1 MSLKYGA
8 LSLIAFAIV
17 LLLVFKNY
25 EIWTQP
31 MELFPKTQKEEIK
44 PVEKKTEP
52 LPATLPA
59 KDTLST
65 QSYISIAEKNIF
77 NPGRKDFPVL
87 GKGSKPM
94 VRPQVVLY
102 GVTIVGDY
110 QVASIANPGRSLQK
124 GERETFPIKL
134 GEKVGEYKVAKI
146 SSDRITLE
154 AEGDS
159 FEVLLYDSR
168 MPKKR
173 MDIKTDVKPATV
185 TSTQPAPAGPIPKTT
200 LSGPP
205 STSAEFPKP
214 SPPSQTIVS
223 PPSATGTPTFPPP
236 AIRRG
241 RTIYSPP
248 SGTPQQGTGGNQ

>member
-8 LSLIAFAIV
+8 LSLIAFGIV

-31 MELFPKTQKEEIK
+31 LELFPKTQKEEIR
-44 PVEKKTEP
+44 PVGKKAES

-59 KDTLST
+59 KDTLSI

-77 NPGRKDFPVL
+77 NPERKDFPVL
-87 GKGSKPM
+87 GKGSKPLL
-94 VRPQVVLY
+94 RPQVILY
-102 GVTIVGDY
+102 GVTILGDY
-110 QVASIANPGRSLQK
+110 QAASIANPGRPLQK
-124 GERETFPIKL
+124 GERETFPIKV

-159 FEVLLYDSR
+159 FEVLLYDPKI
-168 MPKKR
+168 PKKR
-173 MDIKTDVKPATV
+173 TDIKTDVKPATV
-185 TSTQPAPAGPIPKTT
+185 TSTQPAPAGSIPKTT
-200 LSGPP
+200 IPAPP
-205 STSAEFPKP
+205 STSTELPRP
-214 SPPSQTIVS
+214 STPPQTIVS
-223 PPSATGTPTFPPP
+223 PPSASGTPTSPPST
-236 AIRRG
+236 IRRG